1 MNIKKRPQYII
12 NSISIVYSA
21 LCLLPFLLVL
31 SASFT
36 NEHALSANGF
46 KLLPPEFD
54 LTAYEYIFKKPGENP
69 AQLWRDDFV
78 TASTVVGGVLIMSM
92 IGYTLARSNCK
103 FARPLSFY
111 VFSHCCFPAAWSRV
125 IS

>member
-46 KLLPPEFD
+46 KLLPSEFD
-54 LTAYEYIFKKPGENP
+54 LTAYEYIFKSPEK
-69 AQLWRDDFV
+69 
-78 TASTVVGGVLIMSM
+78 I
-92 IGYTLARSNCK
+92 TLFLFFRRINDN
-103 FARPLSFY
+103 
-111 VFSHCCFPAAWSRV
+111 FSAFGREAEPE
-125 IS
+125 

>member
-54 LTAYEYIFKKPGENP
+54 LTAYEYIFKSPEKILRSYGVTI
-69 AQLWRDDFV
+69 FV
-78 TASTVVGGVLIMSM
+78 TASTVVEACS
-92 IGYTLARSNCK
+92 S
-103 FARPLSFY
+103 
-111 VFSHCCFPAAWSRV
+111 
-125 IS
+125 